1 MAYCGLNAILTAD
14 IEQRLKTADAA
25 EKKGGAKLFVVL
37 KVRHSHTATAVF
49 VLLICN
55 LAEAAA
61 AQVSQSAVGNSGKIL
76 GACLFRKNQYLTFKC

>member
-25 EKKGGAKLFVVL
+25 EKKGAKLFVVL
-37 KVRHSHTATAVF
+37 KVRHSHTATTVF

-55 LAEAAA
+55 PAEAAA
-61 AQVSQSAVGNSGKIL
+61 AQVSQSAVGNSAKIR
-76 GACLFRKNQYLTFKC
+76 GRACFGNQYIMFTC